1 MMFLF
6 AKAFGRW
13 RSTLERIAEF
23 VQRQAQ
29 ASFLRRVL
37 TGNAVMT
44 EKTARE
50 ELAQALQVFQ
60 VSSTSAGLL
69 LGEPL
74 TANTCSSNAE
84 YILNGN

>member
-1 MMFLF
+1 MFLF

-13 RSTLERIAEF
+13 RSTLEF
-23 VQRQAQ
+23 VRQQAQ

-50 ELAQALQVFQ
+50 ELAHALQLFQ
-60 VSSTSAGLL
+60 VGGTSAGLV
-69 LGEPL
+69 LGETL
-74 TANTCSSNAE
+74 TTDMCSSNAE
-84 YILNGN
+84 YTLNGN